1 MKIFGGEELN
11 GGGETG
17 GEEGGETGGEEG
29 GETESLITCHFTG
42 KTPSNNFFTI
52 SGNYSN
58 TKGTATVDGVTYKEC
73 LKIESST
80 SIAFTITEKMTMT
93 LYFGSEDTNVNIKV
107 DAKKISGDT
116 ATKTLVTTLEPGPH
130 TLTKGDTCNLFFIKL
145 EK

>member
-1 MKIFGGEELN
+1 
-11 GGGETG
+11 
-17 GEEGGETGGEEG
+17 
-29 GETESLITCHFTG
+29 
-42 KTPSNNFFTI
+42 
-52 SGNYSN
+52 
-58 TKGTATVDGVTYKEC
+58 
-73 LKIESST
+73 
-80 SIAFTITEKMTMT
+80 MTMT